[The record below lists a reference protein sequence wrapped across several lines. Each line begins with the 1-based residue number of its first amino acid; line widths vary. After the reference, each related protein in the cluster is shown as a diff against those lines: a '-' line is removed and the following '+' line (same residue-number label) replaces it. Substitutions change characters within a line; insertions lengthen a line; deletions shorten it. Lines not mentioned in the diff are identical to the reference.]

1 MLIAQDVAFDD
12 HHFRLIAPTDF
23 NALAGTVSLLQSST
37 ALARTALSL
46 IASGR
51 MKPDAGAV
59 YFLDEPA
66 PQPEEP
72 EEDDDDAAAEPVAAS
87 SLRRRTAIVDS
98 PGISAPEHHMTVRQ
112 VVSESLGLRP
122 VFAGLSGEQNQLGQQ
137 GQSGQ
142 RGLFGQRGRRPL
154 KSPMRSMDWLQQQ
167 GMAELARQKVVAL
180 DAETR
185 LRLLI
190 ELAFADTAVRCAVLD
205 SPDRHRIDADRLLQL
220 MEELVESDP
229 TRSVLAVMQR
239 VPEGAESIISGEI
252 SFAHEADSG
261 AETTALEHVG
271 DDESEERV
279 EDEQSAEEPAAGA
292 QPEGEPPADEPTAVE
307 TEDLSAL
314 DRMMQ
319 GRAARHRAGED
330 EQ

>member
-205 SPDRHRIDADRLLQL
+205 SPDRHRISAERLLAL
-220 MEELVESDP
+220 LEELVDADP
-229 TRSVLAVMQR
+229 SRCLLAVVQR
-239 VPEGAESIISGEI
+239 VPEGAESTISGEI
-252 SFAHEADSG
+252 SIAAEADSG
-261 AETTALEHVG
+261 MNPAVAEDAVG
-271 DDESEERV
+271 AE
-279 EDEQSAEEPAAGA
+279 SAEPGE
-292 QPEGEPPADEPTAVE
+292 QPLDDPTAGESAEAE
-307 TEDLSAL
+307 TEDLSDL
-314 DRMMQ
+314 DQLMQ
-319 GRAARHRAGED
+319 ED
-330 EQ
+330 EPQSGPRHHNTAQQPSEEERT